1 MPIFDPD
8 QLQDWTNGE
17 WKSSPSNNISGFSI
31 DSREIKKG
39 ELFVAVKAER
49 DGHDFLQ
56 FALRN
61 NASAGIVEEVKLDVS
76 LPQLLV
82 KDSVKAFHDIA
93 YNHRLKFNGPVVG
106 VTGSCGKTS
115 TKDILGLLLGENEAL
130 CTKGNLNNHLGVP
143 LTLLRSDNEIHN
155 YAVIEA
161 GINQIGEM
169 SMLAKTISPT
179 MVLVTIIAPSHL
191 EGLGDVD
198 KIASEKAKLFLD
210 SDKTQTVFFP
220 EDCLQYKNFSDR
232 YENGENVVVLREG
245 EPNSEPSSKEAFYSI
260 WTETNKDGDSMLL
273 RLWQHGSPSVS
284 FSIPCLSK
292 GMGKNAALAV
302 LAALKLGVS
311 VQEISERLP
320 RFRPSALRGR
330 CFQGRGRSYLVDCYN
345 ANPASMKDSI
355 DFFYSQYYGTPKLYV
370 LAGMEELG
378 DNSRDLHYEVGTNI
392 KLEKDDLVILIGE
405 KASWIAPAVL
415 ENSNCESKII
425 VLPTMEDAIPVV
437 EDFEG
442 VVLFKG
448 SRSNQLEKLL
458 PTWAVEDNAVW
469 NNEKC

>member
-8 QLQDWTNGE
+8 QLQDWTHGE
-17 WKSSPSNNISGFSI
+17 WKSFPGEEISGFSI
-31 DSREIKKG
+31 DSRGIRKG
-39 ELFVAVKAER
+39 ELFVALKAER
-49 DGHDFLQ
+49 DGHDFLS
-56 FALRN
+56 AAAKN
-61 NASAGIVEEVKLDVS
+61 NAAASIVEDLKLDVP

-82 KDSVKAFHDIA
+82 KDSIRAFHDIA
-93 YNHRLKFNGPVVG
+93 HNHRLKFDGPVVG

-115 TKDILGLLLGENEAL
+115 TKDILEILLGENEAV
-130 CTKGNLNNHLGVP
+130 CTQGNLNNHLGVP

-155 YAVIEA
+155 YAVVEA
-161 GINQIGEM
+161 GINQLGEM

-191 EGLGDVD
+191 EGLESVE
-198 KIASEKAKLFLD
+198 KIASEKANLFLD

-220 EDCLQYKNFSDR
+220 EDCLKYEKFSDR
-232 YENGENVVVLREG
+232 YINGENVVVLREG
-245 EPNSEPSSKEAFYSI
+245 KPLSKPSSKEAFYSI
-260 WTETNKDGDSMLL
+260 WTETNKDGGSSQL
-273 RLWQHGSPSVS
+273 RLWRHESPSFS
-284 FSIPCLSK
+284 FPIPKLSK
-292 GMGKNAALAV
+292 GMGRNTALAV

-330 CFQGRGRSYLVDCYN
+330 CFQGRGRSYLLDCYN
-345 ANPASMKDSI
+345 ANPASMKDSLE
-355 DFFYSQYYGTPKLYV
+355 FFNRQYSGIPKLYV

-378 DNSRDLHYEVGTNI
+378 ENSRNLHYEVGSNI
-392 KLEKDDLVILIGE
+392 KLEKDDLVIFIGE
-405 KASWIAPAVL
+405 KASWMAPAVL
-415 ENSNCESKII
+415 ENDNCETKII
-425 VLPTMEDAIPVV
+425 VLPVMEDAIPIV

-448 SRSNQLEKLL
+448 SRSNRLEKLL
-458 PTWAVEDNAVW
+458 PTWAVEDNLDR